1 MIPFTKAHANGND
14 FLILDES
21 LANRRHAALA
31 QRFCARTTGIGAD
44 GIEFV
49 DRRHRSGELFL
60 RLFNADG
67 SEAELS
73 GNGTRCVAA
82 FLAHTEHRNEVILG
96 THGGPR
102 HCRVLSS
109 SGSVYQ
115 IETGMG
121 TPRVM
126 PRSLAFTGLP
136 NGATEIEGAIVNV
149 GNPHFVIFI
158 DTPSTPQSDLP
169 SASRTESQSTSQSN
183 LSSTSASDLRSASRS
198 DTPSASEDA
207 DFSIHGFPWQELGR
221 RIATD
226 PRFPHGTNV
235 EFVQVLAPDRIAFRI
250 FERGCGPTAS
260 SGTGTCAAAA
270 AAMALRGAAR
280 SLSALAEGGS
290 QHVVWRT
297 PGSEM
302 QLTGPAELLC
312 QGQAF
317 DPAAHLRA
325 EVEDLAP

>member
-21 LANRRHAALA
+21 LANRRHPALA
-31 QRFCARTTGIGAD
+31 QRLCARTTGIGAD
-44 GIEFV
+44 GIEFI

-82 FLAHTEHRNEVILG
+82 FLAHTEHRTETILG

-102 HCRVLSS
+102 HCRVLSN
-109 SGSVYQ
+109 SGSTWQ

-121 TPRVM
+121 IPRVM
-126 PRSLAFTGLP
+126 QRSLAFTDLP
-136 NGATEIEGAIVNV
+136 DGATEIDGAMINV
-149 GNPHFVIFI
+149 GNPHFVVFT
-158 DTPSTPQSDLP
+158 DT
-169 SASRTESQSTSQSN
+169 E
-183 LSSTSASDLRSASRS
+183 
-198 DTPSASEDA
+198 
-207 DFSIHGFPWQELGR
+207 DFSAHGLPWQQLGA

-235 EFVQVLAPDRIAFRI
+235 EFVQMLAPDRIAFRV
-250 FERGCGPTAS
+250 FERGCGPTTS
-260 SGTGTCAAAA
+260 SGTGTCASAAA
-270 AAMALRGAAR
+270 AIVFRGAGR
-280 SLSALAEGGS
+280 SLTALAEGGA
-290 QHVVWRT
+290 QQVVWRT
-297 PGSEM
+297 AGAEM

-312 QGQAF
+312 QGHIF
-317 DPAAHLRA
+317 DPPAAAQDVSL
-325 EVEDLAP
+325 